1 MENSSGVPCE
11 CTLLCPED
19 SMVARRHQP
28 GSSPSSI
35 SLSSR
40 QEYLEPG
47 GVALLP
53 FVLKGNAWAQ

>member
-1 MENSSGVPCE
+1 MHFV
-11 CTLLCPED
+11 TLLCPED
-19 SMVARRHQP
+19 SVVARRHQP
-28 GSSPSSI
+28 GSSPSSV

-53 FVLKGNAWAQ
+53 VVLKGNARAQ